1 MNSAQYART
10 FAALVKRDVTF
21 IIHELPTRLIDGA
34 IIAAMQTLVIGYFLP
49 VLGMPADLVGPLFI
63 GMITQI
69 VFSAS
74 YNIAFR
80 HANDLQHNKFI
91 NYQMALP
98 LPKIWLF
105 AQIVLAFMI
114 EIMMITLPVIVFGS
128 FILSSSF
135 TINPPSWLLLILMYI
150 LSVLLYSIL
159 FLYLVFSSSYT
170 WFLDNL
176 WARRL
181 TPLFFFGCGYYTWK
195 KLFLFNETIAYITL
209 LNPITYIHEGLRG
222 ALFGQENYLPLAVC
236 IAMVISACAGISY
249 LLARAVKKRLDPI

>member
-1 MNSAQYART
+1 MNSVQYART
-10 FAALVKRDVTF
+10 FAALVQRDIKF
-21 IIHELPTRLIDGA
+21 IINELPTRVIDGA
-34 IIAAMQTLVIGYFLP
+34 VIAVMQTLVIGYFLP
-49 VLGMPADLVGPLFI
+49 ALGMPADLIGPLFI

-98 LPKIWLF
+98 LPKLWLF

-114 EIMMITLPVIVFGS
+114 EIIMMTLPVIVFGS
-128 FILSSSF
+128 YILSSSL
-135 TINPPSWLLLILMYI
+135 TVNPPSWLLLLLMYI
-150 LSVLLYSIL
+150 LSVLLYSLL
-159 FLYLVFSSSYT
+159 FLHLVFNSSYT
-170 WFLDNL
+170 WFMDNV

-195 KLFLFNETIAYITL
+195 KLFLFNQTIAYITL
-209 LNPITYIHEGLRG
+209 MNPITYIHEGLRS
-222 ALFGQENYLPLAVC
+222 ALFGQENYLPLALC
-236 IAMVISACAGISY
+236 LFMVSAACAAISY